1 MPRTAE
7 HTVNVELARLLRT
20 RHPRWRQGIGVE
32 QTGVLSDAPAQ
43 RPDILIQHPGGLPVV
58 IETEYLPARGVEQDA
73 RGRLGAVV
81 AANGEAIEQA
91 VALRVPVELRGVN
104 QAHLPQRVAAAAFDY
119 CVFTEGAESPV
130 RWPESGW
137 LTGGIDD
144 LAGFIEQTALSER
157 RIARGALI
165 LETGVRQAAGRL
177 QAMLLEPAGIL
188 RKRAAV
194 LHQQPGEQTER
205 MAMAIVAN
213 ALTFHAT
220 LAASNH
226 DVRSFDDLRAKSL
239 LGTLDGHLVIREWRR
254 ILREVNYWP
263 IFRIAIDL
271 MSPVP
276 PRESVA
282 ILEELVVVANA
293 LHQVGTSTTHDLSG
307 QMFGRLITD
316 RKFLA
321 TFYTLPASAA
331 LLAELAAA
339 RLDLDWSDPEAFTSL
354 QVADLACGSG
364 ALLAAAYRA
373 VAARHRRAG
382 GDDAPLHASMMEHA
396 LIGADIMP
404 AATHLTASTLS
415 SAHPG
420 VPFDRTRIHTMPY
433 GDPEPNDTGGHATAI
448 GSLDLILSDAQ
459 PSLFGTGQHAIR
471 GHDPSVIADALP
483 AYARQGDE
491 LRVPH
496 GSVDLMI
503 MNPPFTSPTN
513 HAALNNVPIP
523 SFAGFAT
530 SEDEQ
535 RRMSDVLRGIRRRLE
550 QPVGHGNA
558 GLASNFIDLAHAKV
572 KPGGVLALVLPLAVV
587 SGSAWSSARRLLARE
602 YLDLT
607 VVTIAATG
615 DTNRA
620 FSSDTSIGEA
630 LVIATRRE
638 RPVDAD
644 ESAADALHVSLRRR
658 PQSLAEAS
666 EVARAI
672 QGLPYVTG
680 GLFGIGDGM
689 AGCFIRATLADS
701 GCAAVT
707 EPGVA
712 QAALALKNSLLKLP
726 RMREAHPL
734 PVVVLA
740 DIGRRGL
747 VHRDISGRNSGGS
760 ARGPFDVIPRQGSAS
775 AYPMLWEHA
784 ARRERRLLVE
794 PDTEGRVRQGCGS
807 KAFDVWETAT
817 RLHLTLDFRLNSQ
830 SLAACLT
837 PERSIGGRAWPNFR
851 LTETAGEEAIALWA
865 NTTLGLLSF
874 WWSGG
879 RQQQGRSIMT
889 ITQLPDLLTLDV
901 RQLTKDQIE
910 RSHRIFADF
919 RDHEFLPANEA
930 YHDPARQALDQAV
943 LIHLLGLPESIL
955 EPLTVLRRQWCA
967 EPTVHGGKSTRPPE
981 QRRAVS
987 GPAERAGQWRPQHC

>member
-20 RHPRWRQGIGVE
+20 RHPRWRQGVGVE
-32 QTGVLSDAPAQ
+32 QSGVLQDAPGQ

-58 IETEYLPARGVEQDA
+58 IETEYQPAREVERDA
-73 RGRLGAVV
+73 SGRLGAVV
-81 AANGEAIEQA
+81 AATGEAIEQA

-104 QAHLPQRVAAAAFDY
+104 QAVLLQRAAEAAFDY
-119 CVFTEGAESPV
+119 CVFTEGTEGPD
-130 RWPESGW
+130 RWPDSGW
-137 LTGGIDD
+137 LTGGVDD

-157 RIARGALI
+157 RIARGTLI

-220 LAASNH
+220 LAASSR

-271 MSPVP
+271 MSPVTA
-276 PRESVA
+276 RESVS
-282 ILEELVVVANA
+282 ILEHLAVVADS
-293 LHQVGTSTTHDLSG
+293 LHQIGTATTHDLSG
-307 QMFGRLITD
+307 QMFGGLITD

-339 RLDLDWSDPEAFTSL
+339 RLDVDWSDPEAFTGL
-354 QVADLACGSG
+354 RIADLACGTG

-373 VAARHRRAG
+373 VASRHRRAG
-382 GDDAPLHASMMEHA
+382 GDDAPLHAAMMEHA

-420 VPFDRTRIHTMPY
+420 LPFDRTRIHTMPY
-433 GDPEPNDTGGHATAI
+433 GDPEPNDASGRATAI

-471 GHDPSVIADALP
+471 GQDASVIADHLP

-503 MNPPFTSPTN
+503 MNPPFTRPTGQE
-513 HAALNNVPIP
+513 ASSIGVPVP
-523 SFAGFAT
+523 AFAGFAT

-535 RRMSDVLRGIRRRLE
+535 RRMSEVLQRIRRRQD

-558 GLASNFIDLAHAKV
+558 GLASNFIDLAHVKL
-572 KPGGVLALVLPLAVV
+572 KPGGVLALVLPLAVT
-587 SGSAWSSARRLLARE
+587 SGRAWSATRRLLATNYR
-602 YLDLT
+602 DVT
-607 VVTIAATG
+607 MVTIAAVGSTSS
-615 DTNRA
+615 A
-620 FSSDTSIGEA
+620 FSSDTGIGEA
-630 LVIATRRE
+630 LVVAVKRE
-638 RPVDAD
+638 EPIETNESVAPTLYVNLRQRPG
-644 ESAADALHVSLRRR
+644 SI
-658 PQSLAEAS
+658 AEAA
-666 EVARAI
+666 EIGRTVR
-672 QGLPYVTG
+672 GLPAGHG
-680 GLFGIGDGM
+680 GLLYVGQEEVGS
-689 AGCFIRATLADS
+689 FIHARLADS
-701 GCAAVT
+701 GCAAVS
-707 EPGVA
+707 EPGIA
-712 QAALALKNSLLKLP
+712 HAALGLERQALRLP
-726 RMREAHPL
+726 RMSRTL
-734 PVVVLA
+734 PIPITNLA
-740 DIGRRGL
+740 NVGARGL
-747 VHRDISGRNSGGS
+747 YHMDISGIETNEQGIP
-760 ARGPFDVIPRQGSAS
+760 RGPFDVIPHRSSA
-775 AYPMLWEHA
+775 ATYPMLWSHSA
-784 ARRERRLLVE
+784 KRERRLLVD
-794 PDTEGRVRQGCGS
+794 PDTEGRVRPKCDA
-807 KAFDVWETAT
+807 KAVRVWGTAT
-817 RLHLTLDFRLNSQ
+817 RLHFNRDFRLNSQ
-830 SLAACLT
+830 SLAACIT
-837 PERSIGGRAWPNFR
+837 PERSIGGHAWPNFR
-851 LTETAGEEAIALWA
+851 LDNSACEEATALWA
-865 NTTLGLLSF
+865 NSTLGLISF
-874 WWSGG
+874 WWVGG
-879 RQQQGRSIMT
+879 RQQQGRARLT
-889 ITQLPDLLTLDV
+889 ITELPSLLTLDI
-901 RQLTKDQIE
+901 RRLSQEQIE
-910 RSHRIFADF
+910 RSYELFADF
-919 RDHEFLPANEA
+919 HDHEFLPANEA

-943 LIHLLGLPESIL
+943 LIDLLGLPESVL
-955 EPLTVLRRQWCA
+955 EPLAVLRRQWCA

-981 QRRAVS
+981 
-987 GPAERAGQWRPQHC
+987 